1 MGKLAIITQ
10 SYKNDFNECR
20 LLCES
25 IDRFAP
31 EMDHYIFVND
41 EDTRMFA
48 SLNYKKHVVYKKST
62 ILPWFLIR
70 VPFKIM
76 GHHFHISP
84 LTIPV
89 REWIIQQ
96 ICKLGVFEVIG
107 NKYDAVF
114 NIDSETVF
122 MKPLDISQ
130 WEKDGKYMMYR
141 VVNVN
146 EPSHDEYC
154 KAAEKLLGLDGHL
167 NEIIK
172 YNYMNTPVCFV
183 KENIEL
189 LLSKIKKY
197 SIWHDW
203 KIALCNTYRFSEY
216 YTYGIFT
223 DKVLHMKNHFLI
235 NNHFFPQIDIS
246 ECNSLE
252 DFKNKMINSLKDPQA
267 MGLWLQKKDRKL
279 LADKYLDFSQINK
292 EIHQYWENNHEIYK

>member
-1 MGKLAIITQ
+1 MTEKIAIITQ
-10 SYKNDFNECR
+10 SYKNDYNECK

-31 EMDHYIFVND
+31 EVDHFIFVND
-41 EDTRMFA
+41 EDIKLFQ
-48 SLNYKKHVVYKKST
+48 SLKYGKHIVYKKST
-62 ILPWFLIR
+62 ILPWFMIR
-70 VPFKIM
+70 IPFKIL

-84 LTIPV
+84 ITIPV

-107 NKYDAVF
+107 DKYEAVF

-122 MKPLDISQ
+122 MKPFKLDSWIK
-130 WEKDGKYMMYR
+130 EGKYLMYR
-141 VVNVN
+141 VDNVN

-154 KAAEKLLGLDGHL
+154 QAAKRLLQLPQDL
-167 NEIIK
+167 KEIEK

-183 KENIEL
+183 KENTDL
-189 LLSKIKKY
+189 LLQRIKKK
-197 SIWHDW
+197 SIWHNW

-223 DKVLHMKNHFLI
+223 DKELNLKHHYITNKHL
-235 NNHFFPQIDIS
+235 FPQIDIS
-246 ECNSLE
+246 ECTNIEVFTSTIKKSL
-252 DFKNKMINSLKDPQA
+252 LDPDA

-279 LADKYLDFSQINK
+279 LADKYLDFNKIN
-292 EIHQYWENNHEIYK
+292 EVIHQYWENND